1 MNKNEIAFRKGFIT
15 CPDNGQDNKSEAAL
29 LQHMFLTFG
38 YVMTEEAFNQVC
50 KSDPAFIKEYH
61 QEIEALLEDYIGTAK
76 GKTLSE
82 IVSDPTITGVTTSL
96 LSWFDLIWSEDADV
110 DTTPVEAIYNTKTF
124 NQIKYFTEESFMGIF
139 TSLAQ
144 INAALTPDDFATIE
158 WFAKEY
164 GDKNKMP
171 DTIPF
176 KENLCMMAS
185 IGLDVPVKTS
195 TDVLRIAVYMSTGTS
210 FINLPPKMIR
220 LNAWS
225 RELSINPRYVDAKF
239 KKFNRKDRRI
249 ILALLDKVANPR
261 EMVLKRNRWIKLGEI
276 LHPGDYSSAYPR
288 AFKAFDKLRNTDVKS
303 WYSDVDAAFADS
315 FEIGLSVLMGRPG
328 EFGRRLDALLR
339 NNPKNRGQ
347 VLLAFKECGGKISSK
362 VLWELYTHF
371 KQRDMPNQFRSVKI
385 AGARA
390 AVALPVLSAMST
402 DTVEEVL
409 TTILEIF
416 FSKFAAMES
425 LGAVYI
431 DEELKKIPLPTD
443 MRTISST
450 LRVSVRGSRLPLEA
464 GKKVLRT
471 FVYWTAGVDLDLS
484 MTFMNEGKDSQRIVC
499 SYGNTRPAPFIK
511 HSGDVIP
518 HHEGEWREFIDIT
531 LKNNSYRYGI
541 LTVRNFRGTTLE
553 DVGALVGFAEFDSEN
568 PGTGWLAKAVGNSFK
583 VSAQGSNVVLLAI
596 DFKTNE
602 WILIDQDQAGIPAEI
617 QNDSSA
623 YLEYFIAEPKISVY
637 DILKMHAEARG
648 THVTEIEN
656 SDLVFRFDD
665 FCTSY
670 EKVAGYM
677 L

>member
-15 CPDNGQDNKSEAAL
+15 CPDNAQDNKNEAAL
-29 LQHMFLTFG
+29 LQHMFLTYG
-38 YVMTEEAFNQVC
+38 YVLTEEAFNQVC
-50 KSDPAFIKEYH
+50 KSDPAFIKTYH
-61 QEIEALLEDYIGTAK
+61 QEIEVVLEDYIGKTK
-76 GKTLSE
+76 GKTLSDLVE
-82 IVSDPTITGVTTSL
+82 QLGSGQITTSL
-96 LSWFDLIWSEDADV
+96 LSFFDLIWGKEGDI
-110 DTTPVEAIYNTKTF
+110 TPVEAIYNTKIF
-124 NQIKYFTEESFMGIF
+124 NEIKYFTEEGFMGIF

-144 INAALTPDDFATIE
+144 INAALTPDDFKTIE
-158 WFAKEY
+158 WFTKEY
-164 GDKNKMP
+164 GNKNRMP

-185 IGLDVPVKTS
+185 LGLDVPVKTS

-225 RELSINPRYVDAKF
+225 RELSTNPRYEDAKF

-288 AFKAFDKLRNTDVKS
+288 AYKAFDKLRNTDVKS

-315 FEIGLSVLMGRPG
+315 FEIGLSVLSGRPG

-339 NNPKNRGQ
+339 NNPKYRDQ
-347 VLLAFKECGGKISSK
+347 VLLAFKECGRKISSK

-371 KQRDMPNQFRSVKI
+371 RNRDMPNQYRSVKI
-385 AGARA
+385 AGARS
-390 AVALPVLSAMST
+390 AVPLPVLPAMHT
-402 DTVEEVL
+402 DIVEEVL
-409 TTILEIF
+409 NTILEIF
-416 FSKFAAMES
+416 FNKFADMDA

-450 LRVSVRGSRLPLEA
+450 LRVSVRGSRLPLEV
-464 GKKVLRT
+464 GKTVFRP
-471 FVYWTAGVDLDLS
+471 FIYWTAGVDLDLS
-484 MTFMNEGKDSQRIVC
+484 MTFMNEGKDSRRLVC
-499 SYGNTRPAPFIK
+499 SYGNTRPAAFVK

-518 HHEGEWREFIDIT
+518 HTKGEWREYIDIN
-531 LKNNSYRYGI
+531 LKDNPYQYGI

-553 DVGALVGFAEFDSEN
+553 DVGALVGFAEFDGRPN
-568 PGTGWLAKAVGNSFK
+568 GDWLAKAVGNSFK
-583 VSAQGSNVVLLAI
+583 VSSQGSNVVLLAV

-623 YLEYFIAEPKISVY
+623 YLEHVIAEPKISVY
-637 DILKMHAEARG
+637 DLLRMHAEARG

-656 SDLVFRFDD
+656 SDTVFKFED
-665 FCTSY
+665 FCLSY
-670 EKVAGYM
+670 EKVAGLM